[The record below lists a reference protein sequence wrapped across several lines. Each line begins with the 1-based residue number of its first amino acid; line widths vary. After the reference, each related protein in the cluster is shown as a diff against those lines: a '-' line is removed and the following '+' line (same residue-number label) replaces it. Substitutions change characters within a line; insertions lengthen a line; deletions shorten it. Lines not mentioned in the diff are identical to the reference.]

1 MSHLQTLLD
10 ELAWREQ
17 LAQSAVAASE
27 ASRKQRE
34 RAEIERQKGLQVCL
48 CGMRHDTA
56 RPLCQICPMRPTLR
70 EAETSAPGWC
80 AGHVW

>member
-34 RAEIERQKGLQVCL
+34 RAEFERQTGLQVCR
-48 CGMRHDTA
+48 CGIPHDPSS
-56 RPLCQICPMRPTLR
+56 PLCRICLMWPALQKVGT
-70 EAETSAPGWC
+70 TSPE
-80 AGHVW
+80 